1 MKHIRKG
8 FIFTLIIVSVLSV
21 FNIKAQAMGSAPVAE
36 NLEIST
42 FRNETVN
49 GILTA
54 LDPED
59 DIAQF
64 VLTTKPI
71 KGEKP
76 CISGNSSY
84 AKRAKWYAI
93 YSCLAS
99 TCGCRCVGI
108 VKIISGHEC
117 LVYVD
122 DCLPIS
128 EEY

>member
-1 MKHIRKG
+1 MKNIRKRY
-8 FIFTLIIVSVLSV
+8 IFALIIVSVLTV

-71 KGEKP
+71 KGEVIIEADGTFTYSPREGKKGRDYFGYKALDSEGNLSQEATVIIKINKP
-76 CISGNSSY
+76 
-84 AKRAKWYAI
+84 
-93 YSCLAS
+93 
-99 TCGCRCVGI
+99 
-108 VKIISGHEC
+108 
-117 LVYVD
+117 
-122 DCLPIS
+122 
-128 EEY
+128 